1 MKKENEINQL
11 KTYHK
16 QQEEI
21 ACVKKTFGS
30 SRLRSFPSIEITFS
44 YSGQLEDYLYQELSP
59 SIDKDFHVTILGA
72 NGAGDRYPSSSSH
85 VPYNHEETV
94 SNCAALRLA
103 KCSQHSADQLPYD
116 KSPIEPFQSI
126 FHERWSSKLYFPPRC
141 RNRNTSGASPVYRC
155 MPSVR
160 GSGLSGSRQ
169 TSPIKQ
175 RLDGLRNWWETDLVN

>member
-1 MKKENEINQL
+1 MLRHSDSAL
-11 KTYHK
+11 KDIWK
-16 QQEEI
+16 
-21 ACVKKTFGS
+21 
-30 SRLRSFPSIEITFS
+30 LPPSIIPIHR
-44 YSGQLEDYLYQELSP
+44 DYILVLRATGRLFVSRIVAQHR
-59 SIDKDFHVTILGA
+59 DFHVTILGA
-72 NGAGDRYPSSSSH
+72 NGVGDRYPSSSSH

-141 RNRNTSGASPVYRC
+141 RDRNTSGASPVYRC